1 MKCLILVFILFVY
14 IPSNAQVNEFAKID
28 SLFSM
33 WSKIENPGG
42 AVGIIKAGKLIY
54 SKGYGSAD
62 LEHDIPISSNSLFF
76 LGSVAKQFTAFCILL
91 LEEEGK
97 LRLEDEIQK
106 FLPDFPRYESPITI
120 NHLIHHTSGIRDL
133 FSLFFLHGRNYLD
146 HISEKEAYDML
157 KKQSALNFKSGER
170 QSYSNSNYFLLGKII
185 KVASGKSLKN
195 FAQENIFTPLGMR
208 NTFYLDDNQQIVR
221 NRVESYIKME
231 GKEEFGNQI
240 RRYDLVGS
248 AGIYST
254 IEDLFLWDQ
263 NFYHNKLGKA
273 SQSIIDK
280 MYDESTL
287 NNGQRTGY
295 AFGLGVNYINGI
307 KRITH
312 TGGHAGYRA
321 ILTRFPE
328 QNFSFVLL
336 TNRSDGN
343 IEDLA
348 AKITNIYVNNSSNNS
363 ANDLSITEKEKII
376 RLKNEELLKY
386 TGFYLNQED
395 LSVCESFIKNDTLCL
410 SVSGGKPFKLLP
422 IGNGEFIRNKS
433 NGNIAYATFKN
444 NNILA
449 FTLRNREFSVFKK
462 YVPKKYTPQE
472 LAKFTGIYFNP
483 EINGTIQLIMDGVEL
498 KVLLNG
504 EKIESSCTSLAENM
518 LIHEST
524 GTVFNFKIDKLK
536 KINGFT
542 FLTSNVKNLFYT
554 KQ

>member
-1 MKCLILVFILFVY
+1 MKCLILVFLLFVY

-42 AVGIIKAGKLIY
+42 AVGIIKDGKLIY

-62 LEHDIPISSNSLFF
+62 LEHDIPISPNSLFF

-91 LEEEGK
+91 LEEQGK
-97 LRLEDEIQK
+97 LKLEDEIQK
-106 FLPDFPRYESPITI
+106 FLPDFPRYETPITI
-120 NHLIHHTSGIRDL
+120 NHLIHHTSGIRDV
-133 FSLFFLHGRNYLD
+133 FSLFFLQGRNYLD
-146 HISEKEAYDML
+146 HISEEEAYDML
-157 KKQSALNFKSGER
+157 KKQSALNFKSGDR
-170 QSYSNSNYFLLGKII
+170 QSYSNSGYFLLGKII

-208 NTFYLDDNQQIVR
+208 NTFYLDNNQQIVR
-221 NRVESYIKME
+221 NRVESYVKLE

-273 SQSIIDK
+273 SQAIIDK

-295 AFGLGVNYINGI
+295 AFGLGVSYINGI

-321 ILTRFPE
+321 VLTRFPE
-328 QNFSFVLL
+328 QNFSVVLL
-336 TNRSDGN
+336 TNRSDAN

-348 AKITNIYVNNSSNNS
+348 AKIYNSYLNNGSNNT
-363 ANDLSITEKEKII
+363 ANDLSKTEKEKII
-376 RLKNEELLKY
+376 TLKNEELLKY

-395 LSVCESFIKNDTLCL
+395 MSVCESFIKNDTLCL

-433 NGNIAYATFKN
+433 NGNIVYATFKN

-449 FTLRNREFSVFKK
+449 FTLRAREFSVLKK

-472 LAKFTGIYFNP
+472 LAKFAGVYFNP
-483 EINGTIQLIMDGVEL
+483 EINSTIQFVMVGSEL

-504 EKIESSCTSLAENM
+504 EQIESSCTSLTEGM

-542 FLTSNVKNLFYT
+542 FLTNNVKNLFYT
-554 KQ
+554 KK